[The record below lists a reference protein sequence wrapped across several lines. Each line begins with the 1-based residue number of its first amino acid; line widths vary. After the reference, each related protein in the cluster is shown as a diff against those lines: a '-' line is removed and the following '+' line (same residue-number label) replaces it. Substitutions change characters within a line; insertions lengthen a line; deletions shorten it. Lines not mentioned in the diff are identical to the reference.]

1 MTPPTFPPP
10 GLPVLAVPAD
20 SSGLDGGGWLYDL
33 LTKSGVDPSTA
44 RSVVEFVIRP
54 VEILLVVAIA
64 VVVAHYGAK
73 GIQRV
78 LGRVAHQAAQR
89 SGSPRAAARMTTVV
103 ALLSNVWRFF
113 VAVVAVFIIL
123 GMLGIDLTP
132 LLASATVI
140 GATIGFGAQSL
151 VRDYLSG
158 ILLTMEDQYGIG
170 DTISVNDTT
179 GVVEDL
185 SLRVTR
191 LRAGDGA
198 IWYVP
203 NGDIRRLA
211 NTSRGWAKAFVDVP
225 AQPGGSEH
233 LAKVLD
239 AVGAAAREVAQRPQ
253 FASSCTEPPEVLG
266 VVETTQERCTVRVGL
281 RTVPAQRDA
290 LERALREAAV
300 AHLAAGGLWP
310 APAG

>member
-1 MTPPTFPPP
+1 M
-10 GLPVLAVPAD
+10 PVFAAQAN

-33 LTKSGVDPSTA
+33 LTKAGVDPSTA

-54 VEILLVVAIA
+54 LEILLVVVLAA
-64 VVVAHYGAK
+64 LVAHYGAK

-78 LGRVAHQAAQR
+78 FGRVARQATER
-89 SGSPRAAARMTTVV
+89 SGSSRAAARMATVV

-113 VAVVAVFIIL
+113 IAIIAVFIIL

-191 LRAGDGA
+191 LRAGDGS
-198 IWYVP
+198 IWYLP
-203 NGDIRRLA
+203 NGDIRRLG
-211 NTSRGWAKAFVDVP
+211 NRSRGWAKAFVDVP
-225 AQPGGSEH
+225 AQPGGAEH
-233 LAKVLD
+233 LTKVID
-239 AVGAAAREVAQRPQ
+239 AVAAAAREVAQRPQ
-253 FASSCTEPPEVLG
+253 FSPSCTEPPEVLG
-266 VVETTQERCTVRVGL
+266 IVETTDDHCTVRVGL
-281 RTVPAQRDA
+281 RTVPTQRDA
-290 LERALREAAV
+290 VERALREAAV
-300 AHLAAGGLWP
+300 ARLSAEGLWP
-310 APAG
+310 EPAG